1 MKPAIRDIVSWPADI
16 FECKT
21 LRKNF
26 KAPRAESNKK
36 NRLGGNPEAGVK
48 AGKGK
53 TFRISL
59 SARGGLEHFAHE
71 VLYGIEQDETHLSS
85 PYPQALRADGQG
97 QRDTGAAASE
107 LRPLRWRRELREP
120 ERKSRSADI
129 FKCKTL

>member
-1 MKPAIRDIVSWPADI
+1 
-16 FECKT
+16 
-21 LRKNF
+21 
-26 KAPRAESNKK
+26 
-36 NRLGGNPEAGVK
+36 VK

-97 QRDTGAAASE
+97 HRAAHPSSGVAAIDV
-107 LRPLRWRRELREP
+107 W
-120 ERKSRSADI
+120 
-129 FKCKTL
+129 

>member
-1 MKPAIRDIVSWPADI
+1 M
-16 FECKT
+16 
-21 LRKNF
+21 
-26 KAPRAESNKK
+26 
-36 NRLGGNPEAGVK
+36 K

-97 QRDTGAAASE
+97 HRDTGAAASE

>member
-1 MKPAIRDIVSWPADI
+1 M
-16 FECKT
+16 
-21 LRKNF
+21 
-26 KAPRAESNKK
+26 
-36 NRLGGNPEAGVK
+36 K

-97 QRDTGAAASE
+97 LLDTGGESVAAIH
-107 LRPLRWRRELREP
+107 LRRQAPVE
-120 ERKSRSADI
+120 A
-129 FKCKTL
+129 